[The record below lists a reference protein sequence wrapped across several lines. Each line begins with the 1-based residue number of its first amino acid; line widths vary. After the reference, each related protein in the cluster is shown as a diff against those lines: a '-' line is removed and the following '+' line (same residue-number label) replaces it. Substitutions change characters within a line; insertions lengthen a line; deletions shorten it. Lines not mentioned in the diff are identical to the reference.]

1 MNVKSRVNAI
11 LTPLTKT
18 SLGGKLPKNVFLD
31 KLSNNDIDKGTMPS
45 NIGDELPSKLGTLS
59 SNIKPIVAKKKV
71 YIIDF
76 LNIFSDFREIK
87 YKKENIDF
95 HSVKHSNKEKDTY
108 DFFNLFF
115 TKYID
120 YVNINN
126 TSQFYF
132 VMKKLH
138 NYEIIL
144 DNIMKTH
151 RNFNMKFIIIED
163 KFKNELLDKNKDD
176 FLCQYFFYILQKTN
190 DCVLISNDKY
200 RDKGNYIKLFNFD
213 IFIRVIN
220 FNHKTNTLEKSILKI
235 QLSDNIGNLIILQKF
250 NRCTIP
256 KRDLN
261 IIL

>member
-1 MNVKSRVNAI
+1 MDNYGMFKIGSF
-11 LTPLTKT
+11 TD
-18 SLGGKLPKNVFLD
+18 G
-31 KLSNNDIDKGTMPS
+31 IDKKKTNSIERDIANKVDVGNNKVLLPTMS
-45 NIGDELPSKLGTLS
+45 VDSKVLLPTMDS
-59 SNIKPIVAKKKV
+59 KV
-71 YIIDF
+71 YIVDF

-95 HSVKHSNKEKDTY
+95 HSVKHNNKERDTY

-120 YVNINN
+120 YVKINK
-126 TSQFYF
+126 SSHFYF

-138 NYEIIL
+138 NYEVIL
-144 DNIMKTH
+144 DNIIKTH
-151 RNFNMKFIIIED
+151 KNFNMKFMIIED

-213 IFIRVIN
+213 IFIRVVSFDNKKNII
-220 FNHKTNTLEKSILKI
+220 EKYILKI
-235 QLSDNIGNLIILQKF
+235 KLSDNISNLIIFQKF